1 MMPSACSSSAGVER
15 GFTRGAAYQRAALC
29 QSKVSA
35 VNAKYQFYVLVAV
48 SFVVFVGILKYVLRH
63 RNDTTKPP
71 KVMATAAV
79 VVLGGML
86 FARFG
91 AQGGIPW
98 WVYYT
103 VPMLLTVLLPPIVFA
118 MTMRETLLYIVLAF
132 LSAPAIHTVFS
143 FFFGWREYMPF
154 LHIPSVQEIFGAT

>member
-1 MMPSACSSSAGVER
+1 
-15 GFTRGAAYQRAALC
+15 
-29 QSKVSA
+29 
-35 VNAKYQFYVLVAV
+35 
-48 SFVVFVGILKYVLRH
+48 
-63 RNDTTKPP
+63 
-71 KVMATAAV
+71 MATAAV

-91 AQGGIPW
+91 AQIGIPW